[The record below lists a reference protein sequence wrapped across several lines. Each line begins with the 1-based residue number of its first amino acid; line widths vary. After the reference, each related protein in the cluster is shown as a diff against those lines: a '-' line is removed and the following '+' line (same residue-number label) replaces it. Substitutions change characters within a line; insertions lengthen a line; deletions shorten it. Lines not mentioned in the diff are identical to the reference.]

1 MPFKRRVLPFK
12 RRGQREVLLFT
23 GWVVAARHTA
33 SSPSKL
39 GSEHDTTT
47 MAPPAAPTGPSNRGP
62 DGETIVD
69 MSYCP
74 SSSSHRAPELTLLAD
89 EILGLRGDADAVAIK
104 KAYRKA
110 AIRWHPDKNVGDPT
124 AAAKFQ
130 DISEAYA

>member
-1 MPFKRRVLPFK
+1 
-12 RRGQREVLLFT
+12 
-23 GWVVAARHTA
+23 
-33 SSPSKL
+33 
-39 GSEHDTTT
+39 
-47 MAPPAAPTGPSNRGP
+47 
-62 DGETIVD
+62 